1 MAEGL
6 FRLHTNHSKKWD
18 SRSAGIA
25 ANNGC
30 PASLEAKTVSN
41 EVGVDLTNHRS
52 QIVTEEIAN
61 QSDLILVMKER
72 HRDSI
77 RIKFPSVAHRVY
89 LINELGTKR
98 VNEIEDPYG
107 GSVEIYKKTRDSI
120 NQAIL
125 ELIRFLE
132 LGDN

>member
-6 FRLHTNHSKKWD
+6 FRLHTNYSEKWN
-18 SRSAGIA
+18 SRSAGIT
-25 ANNGC
+25 ANNGS
-30 PASLEAKTVSN
+30 PASSEAKIVSR
-41 EVGVDLTNHRS
+41 EVGVDLSNHRS
-52 QIVTEEIAN
+52 QIINEEIAN
-61 QSDLILVMKER
+61 QSDLILVMTEQ

-77 RIKFPSVAHRVY
+77 RIKYPSVAHRVY
-89 LINELGTKR
+89 LINELGTKK
-98 VNEIEDPYG
+98 VSEINDPFG

-132 LGDN
+132 LGNN